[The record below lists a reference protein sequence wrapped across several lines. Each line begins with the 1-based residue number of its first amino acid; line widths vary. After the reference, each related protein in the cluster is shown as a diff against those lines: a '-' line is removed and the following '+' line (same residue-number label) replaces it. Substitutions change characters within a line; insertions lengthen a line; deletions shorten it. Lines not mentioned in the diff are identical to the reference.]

1 MVAYTAEHAG
11 GEARPCDEEIADV
24 RWFALDALPALPS
37 PVSISRR
44 LIDATVARLLL
55 E

>member
-1 MVAYTAEHAG
+1 MIAYTAQHVG
-11 GEARPCDEEIADV
+11 GEVRPCDEEIADA

-37 PVSISRR
+37 PVSIARR